1 MKKKIL
7 SVAILSA
14 ILPLLAEVSAF
25 DAGNLNSQNPYGL
38 TDSEKEVLKNR
49 QNVASLESSLGSI
62 EEQIQGMQSLLEGV
76 SARMSRLEQR
86 VNELEIRI
94 NGDTNSSGESIAS
107 LKAYVDDTRAL
118 QEKNYKNITDTLNK
132 LGSLID
138 KKSSQTIT
146 KTESASPK
154 TELSKKSNKE
164 IFDEAVKLFNSNKN
178 DEAKA
183 YFEHLISKNNR
194 PATSNFYLGEIAYKE
209 KSYATAIK
217 HYQKSIELDDKASYL
232 PKLLYHTGISF
243 DKVGDTNS
251 ANRFY
256 RALKVGYPDTKEAQA
271 TPERK

>member
-14 ILPLLAEVSAF
+14 ALPLLAEVSAF

-118 QEKNYKNITDTLNK
+118 QEKNYKNITDTLAK
-132 LGSLID
+132 LGNLID
-138 KKSSQTIT
+138 KKSSQTT
-146 KTESASPK
+146 PK
-154 TELSKKSNKE
+154 TENQVSKNDLSKKSNKE
-164 IFDEAVKLFNSNKN
+164 IFDEAIKLFNSNKN
-178 DEAKA
+178 DDAKA
-183 YFEHLISKNNR
+183 YFEYLISKNNR

-271 TPERK
+271 APERK

>member
-7 SVAILSA
+7 SVAFLSA
-14 ILPLLAEVSAF
+14 TLPLLAEVSAF

-183 YFEHLISKNNR
+183 YFEYLISKNNR

-271 TPERK
+271 APERK